1 LTYWN
6 PKVETMPRDRLQEL
20 QLARLRSLVARVSR
34 HSSFYEK
41 VFAEAG
47 IEPGDVRS
55 LDDLAKLPF
64 TTKADLRSCYPFG
77 MLAIPRREVIRVH
90 ASSGT
95 TGKPTVVA
103 YSKADMEV
111 WGEVMARCL
120 TAAGVTADDVVHI
133 AAGYG
138 LFTGGLGIGLGA
150 ETVGAMSVPAS
161 TGFTKRQLMLMEDF
175 GATVFSCTPSYALVV
190 AEAAA
195 EEGIDLSSRMK
206 LRVGVFGAEP
216 WTDGMRA
223 EIEARFGLAA
233 FDLYGLSEIIGPGV
247 SVECHAH
254 DGLHICEDHF
264 LPEIIDPDTGRVLP
278 LGSDG
283 ELVFTTLTRH
293 AMPVIRYRTRDRA
306 RLTAGSC
313 VCGRTC
319 LRMTRVRGRTD
330 DMLIVRGVNVFPSQ
344 IETALLQIAGASPQ
358 YLIVADR
365 TDDGIVE
372 GLEVWIEP
380 AEDVHRSGPSAL
392 QQLQARALDGLHQA
406 LGIRVQ
412 VRCVEPRQIER
423 SQGKAK
429 RVVDRQKVPAS

>member
-1 LTYWN
+1 
-6 PKVETMPRDRLQEL
+6 
-20 QLARLRSLVARVSR
+20 
-34 HSSFYEK
+34 
-41 VFAEAG
+41 
-47 IEPGDVRS
+47 
-55 LDDLAKLPF
+55 
-64 TTKADLRSCYPFG
+64 
-77 MLAIPRREVIRVH
+77 
-90 ASSGT
+90 
-95 TGKPTVVA
+95 
-103 YSKADMEV
+103 
-111 WGEVMARCL
+111 
-120 TAAGVTADDVVHI
+120 
-133 AAGYG
+133 
-138 LFTGGLGIGLGA
+138 
-150 ETVGAMSVPAS
+150 
-161 TGFTKRQLMLMEDF
+161 
-175 GATVFSCTPSYALVV
+175 
-190 AEAAA
+190 
-195 EEGIDLSSRMK
+195 MK

-412 VRCVEPRQIER
+412 IRCVEPRQIER